1 MGKCVAD
8 SAESSTGHRARLR
21 ERLFEGGG
29 EALLD
34 HELVE
39 YLLTLT
45 IRRIDTKPIA
55 KRLISQFG
63 GIGQLLGADAVTLKR
78 EGLSDAAIGA
88 LKIAEATALRLLE
101 TRFEQRPILSSWD
114 ALGDYLQAAMA
125 HSPIEEVR
133 VLFLNAKNMLLANE
147 AMWRG
152 SVDEAAVHV
161 REVISRAMALGAT
174 AIIIVH
180 NHPSGDPSP
189 SQQDIRLTKDLIE
202 AGRHMRVTVHDHIIV
217 GSQGRSSMKA
227 LGLI

>member
-1 MGKCVAD
+1 MAD
-8 SAESSTGHRARLR
+8 SAESSAGHRSRLR
-21 ERLFEGGG
+21 ERLFDGGG
-29 EALLD
+29 KALLD

-39 YLLTLT
+39 YLLALA
-45 IRRIDTKPIA
+45 IPRRDTKAQAKALIA
-55 KRLISQFG
+55 RFG
-63 GIGQLLGADAVTLKR
+63 GIGPLLSADAAALRR
-78 EGLSDAAIGA
+78 ENLSDGVIAA
-88 LKIAEATALRLLE
+88 LKIAQATALRLLE
-101 TRFEQRPILSSWD
+101 SRVEGRPVLSSWD

-133 VLFLNAKNMLLANE
+133 ILFLNAKNMLLANE

-161 REVISRAMALGAT
+161 REVISRAIQLGAT

-189 SQQDIRLTKDLIE
+189 SSQDIRLTKELIE
-202 AGRHMRVTVHDHIIV
+202 AGRHMRVTVHDHVIV

-227 LGLI
+227 MGLI